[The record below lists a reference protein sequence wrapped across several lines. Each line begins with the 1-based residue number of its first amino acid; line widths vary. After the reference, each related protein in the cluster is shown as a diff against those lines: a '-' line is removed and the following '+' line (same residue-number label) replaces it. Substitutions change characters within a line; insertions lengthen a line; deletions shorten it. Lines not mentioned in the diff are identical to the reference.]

1 MPTCLPRCD
10 LPAAV
15 RDPVRRGAVA
25 MLDVWGSKSRPVRA
39 RPDRRAPERDRGD
52 AARAFVEGL
61 AESGVLDAGGLD
73 RARAALDLPG
83 RRSVPALLIE
93 LGLLHE
99 TTLVTALSDATGLA
113 ILRDDELPPSPVLP
127 EAIGADYCARARV
140 LPLLAEPDRLVVAIV
155 DAFDAETTAAL
166 EHLTDRLV
174 ERRLVGPSAFERS
187 HRAVYGDVPG
197 ADQEDGGEDDLTRLQ
212 DVASQAPIVR
222 LAARLV
228 RKAFELS
235 ASDIHLEAEEADMRV
250 RYRVDGVLVEAERL
264 AKSVQLALTTRIK
277 IQAGLNIAE
286 RRLPQDGRMKAPD
299 RGQDVD
305 IRVSTLPTAHGES
318 VVLRVLDGSRRV
330 EDFTSLGFDA
340 PAIARIGAMT
350 SRPNGLVLVTGPTG
364 SGKTTTLYAALRR
377 INGPHLKVVTVEDPV
392 EYRMAGVNQVQ
403 AHPGIGL
410 DFAAALRSI
419 LRQDPDVV
427 MIGEIRDGET
437 ARIAVQAA
445 LTGHLV
451 VSTLHTNSA
460 PATVTRLMDMGV
472 EPYLLAAVLNGVVA
486 QRLVRRLCPACAR
499 DEPATDQER
508 LRLRVAP
515 GTPLSLKRACGC
527 EACTGTGYRGR
538 MVVSEIMPLD
548 GRLRGLITASA
559 GEQAIAAAAHEA
571 GMASLAETGRAR
583 VIAGETTLDEI
594 GRVLE
599 GSV

>member
-1 MPTCLPRCD
+1 MLSIW
-10 LPAAV
+10 
-15 RDPVRRGAVA
+15 GA
-25 MLDVWGSKSRPVRA
+25 KSRPRRA
-39 RPDRRAPERDRGD
+39 LSDRRGPDRERLG
-52 AARAFVEGL
+52 AARDVLAYL
-61 AESGVLDAGGLD
+61 AEAEALDAGAHE
-73 RARAALDLPG
+73 RALAALDLPG
-83 RRSVPALLIE
+83 RRPLPVLLTE
-93 LGLLHE
+93 LGLIHE
-99 TTLVTALSDATGLA
+99 ATLVTALSEATGLP
-113 ILRDDELPPSPVLP
+113 ILHEDEVPGTPVLP
-127 EAIGADYCARARV
+127 EAIGADFCARARV
-140 LPLLAEPDRLVVAIV
+140 LPLAVEADRLVLAVV
-155 DAFDAETTAAL
+155 DPFDAEVPAAL
-166 EHLTDRLV
+166 EHLTDRRV
-174 ERRLVGPSAFERS
+174 ARRLVGPGSFERA
-187 HRAVYGDVPG
+187 HRAVYGDLADLGETDDAG
-197 ADQEDGGEDDLTRLQ
+197 AGDDVARLA

-228 RKAFELS
+228 RKAFELQ

-299 RGQDVD
+299 RGQEVD

-340 PAIARIGAMT
+340 PAIARIEAMT
-350 SRPNGLVLVTGPTG
+350 GRPNGLVLVTGPTG

-427 MIGEIRDGET
+427 MVGEIRDGET
-437 ARIAVQAA
+437 ARIAVQAS

-451 VSTLHTNSA
+451 ISTLHTNSA
-460 PATVTRLMDMGV
+460 PATITRLMDMGV
-472 EPYLLAAVLNGVVA
+472 EPYLIAATLNGVVA
-486 QRLVRRLCPACAR
+486 QRLVRRLCVDCA
-499 DEPATDQER
+499 ESAPATEPER
-508 LRLRVAP
+508 LRLRVPA
-515 GTPLSLKRACGC
+515 GVPLSLKRVCGC
-527 EACTGTGYRGR
+527 PACNGTGYRGR

-548 GRLRGLITASA
+548 GTLRGLIADRA
-559 GEQAIAAAAHEA
+559 GEASIAAAAREA

-583 VIAGETTLDEI
+583 VLAGDTTLDEI

-599 GSV
+599 GQI

>member
-1 MPTCLPRCD
+1 
-10 LPAAV
+10 
-15 RDPVRRGAVA
+15 
-25 MLDVWGSKSRPVRA
+25 MLSIWGSKTRPRHARA
-39 RPDRRAPERDRGD
+39 DRREAGRDRDGQL
-52 AARAFVEGL
+52 RAFVDHL
-61 AESGVLDAGGLD
+61 AEIRALDGAGHE
-73 RARAALDLPG
+73 RALAALDAPG
-83 RRSVPALLIE
+83 RRPLPLLLTE
-93 LGLLHE
+93 MGLVHE
-99 TTLVTALSDATGLA
+99 ASLLTVLSEATGLA
-113 ILRDDELPPSPVLP
+113 ILSEAELPGGPVLP
-127 EAIGADYCARARV
+127 EALGPDYCARARV
-140 LPLLAEPDRLVVAIV
+140 LPLAAEPDCLLVAVV
-155 DAFDAETTAAL
+155 DPFDAEIPAAL
-166 EHLTDRLV
+166 EHLADRRV
-174 ERRLVGPSAFERS
+174 ERRLVGPGQFERA
-187 HRAVYGDVPG
+187 HRAVYGDAAEMEESG
-197 ADQEDGGEDDLTRLQ
+197 ADDDVARLA

-228 RKAFELS
+228 RKAFELQ

-330 EDFTSLGFDA
+330 EDFGTLGFDA
-340 PAIARIGAMT
+340 PAIARIEAMT
-350 SRPNGLVLVTGPTG
+350 GKPNGLVLVTGPTG

-427 MIGEIRDGET
+427 MVGEIRDGET
-437 ARIAVQAA
+437 ARIAVQAS

-451 VSTLHTNSA
+451 ISTLHTNSA
-460 PATVTRLMDMGV
+460 PASVTRLMDMGV
-472 EPYLLAAVLNGVVA
+472 EPYLIAATLNGVVA
-486 QRLVRRLCPACAR
+486 QRLVRRLCTDCASPSPAS
-499 DEPATDQER
+499 ESER
-508 LRLRVAP
+508 LRLRVGPDAP
-515 GTPLSLKRACGC
+515 LTLKRARGC
-527 EACTGTGYRGR
+527 PACNGTGYRGR

-548 GRLRGLITASA
+548 AGLRGLIADRR
-559 GEQAIAAAAHEA
+559 GETAIAEAARAA
-571 GMASLAETGRAR
+571 GMATLAETGRAR
-583 VIAGETTLDEI
+583 VLSGDTTLDEV

-599 GSV
+599 GQV

>member
-1 MPTCLPRCD
+1 MLSIWAGKTRPR
-10 LPAAV
+10 PA
-15 RDPVRRGAVA
+15 
-25 MLDVWGSKSRPVRA
+25 RA
-39 RPDRRAPERDRGD
+39 DRRDAPRSRTDD
-52 AARAFVEGL
+52 LRAFVDRL
-61 AESGVLDAGGLD
+61 AESDVLDAAGHE
-73 RARAALDLPG
+73 RALAALDGPG
-83 RRSVPALLIE
+83 RRPLPLLLTE
-93 LGLLHE
+93 LGLVHE
-99 TTLVTALSDATGLA
+99 ATLVTALSEATGLP
-113 ILRDDELPPSPVLP
+113 ILRQEDLPGEPVMPDLLSP
-127 EAIGADYCARARV
+127 DYCARARV
-140 LPLLAEPDRLVVAIV
+140 LPLAAEAERLVVAVV
-155 DAFDAETTAAL
+155 DPFDGETGQAL
-166 EHLTDRLV
+166 EHLCDRRV
-174 ERRLVGPSAFERS
+174 AFRLVGPGSFERA
-187 HRAVYGDVPG
+187 HRAVYGDV
-197 ADQEDGGEDDLTRLQ
+197 AEEGEAGSDDDLARLA

-250 RYRVDGVLVEAERL
+250 RYRVDGVLVESERL

-286 RRLPQDGRMKAPD
+286 RRLPQDGRMQAPD

-318 VVLRVLDGSRRV
+318 IVLRVLDGSRRV
-330 EDFTSLGFDA
+330 EDFSALGFDA
-340 PAIARIGAMT
+340 AAIGEIAAMT

-427 MIGEIRDGET
+427 MVGEIRDGET

-451 VSTLHTNSA
+451 ISTLHTNSA
-460 PATVTRLMDMGV
+460 PATVTRLMDMGI
-472 EPYLLAAVLNGVVA
+472 EPYLIAAVLNGVVA
-486 QRLVRRLCPACAR
+486 QRLVRRLCGLCA
-499 DEPATDQER
+499 EAAPATPQER
-508 LRLRVAP
+508 LRLGIPPEV
-515 GTPLSLKRACGC
+515 PLSLKRARGC
-527 EACTGTGYRGR
+527 PSCNGTGYRGR
-538 MVVSEIMPLD
+538 MVASEIMTLD
-548 GRLRGLITASA
+548 GELRGLIANRADEQTLTARA
-559 GEQAIAAAAHEA
+559 RAA
-571 GMASLAETGRAR
+571 GMTTLADSARAR
-583 VIAGETTLDEI
+583 VLDGGTTLDEV

-599 GSV
+599 GTL

>member
-1 MPTCLPRCD
+1 MLSIWAGKTRPR
-10 LPAAV
+10 
-15 RDPVRRGAVA
+15 
-25 MLDVWGSKSRPVRA
+25 RA
-39 RPDRRAPERDRGD
+39 RADRRD
-52 AARAFVEGL
+52 AARSRTEDLRAFVDRL
-61 AESGVLDAGGLD
+61 AESEVLDEPGHE
-73 RARAALDLPG
+73 RALAALDGPG
-83 RRSVPALLIE
+83 RRPLPLLLTE
-93 LGLLHE
+93 LGLVHE
-99 TTLVTALSDATGLA
+99 ATLVTALSEATGLP
-113 ILRDDELPPSPVLP
+113 ILRQEDLPGEPVLADLLSP
-127 EAIGADYCARARV
+127 DYCARARV
-140 LPLLAEPDRLVVAIV
+140 LPLAAEPDRLVVALV
-155 DAFDAETTAAL
+155 DPFDTETGQAL
-166 EHLTDRLV
+166 EHLVDRRV
-174 ERRLVGPSAFERS
+174 AFRLVGPGSFERA
-187 HRAVYGDVPG
+187 HRAVYGDV
-197 ADQEDGGEDDLTRLQ
+197 AEEGEAGSDDDLARLA

-264 AKSVQLALTTRIK
+264 PKSVQLALTTRIK

-286 RRLPQDGRMKAPD
+286 RRLPQDGRMQAPD
-299 RGQDVD
+299 RGQEVD

-330 EDFTSLGFDA
+330 EDFSALGFDA
-340 PAIARIGAMT
+340 AAISAIAAMT

-427 MIGEIRDGET
+427 MVGEIRDGET

-451 VSTLHTNSA
+451 ISTLHTNSA
-460 PATVTRLMDMGV
+460 PATVTRLMDMGI
-472 EPYLLAAVLNGVVA
+472 EPYLIAATLNGVVA
-486 QRLVRRLCPACAR
+486 QRLVRRLCAACA
-499 DEPATDQER
+499 EPTPASPQER
-508 LRLRVAP
+508 LRLGIAADA
-515 GTPLSLKRACGC
+515 PLSLKRARGC
-527 EACTGTGYRGR
+527 PACNGTGYRGR
-538 MVVSEIMPLD
+538 MVASEIMTLD
-548 GRLRGLITASA
+548 GELRGLIAARADEQALAARAGSA
-559 GEQAIAAAAHEA
+559 G
-571 GMASLAETGRAR
+571 MTTLADSARAR
-583 VIAGETTLDEI
+583 VLDGDTTLDEV

-599 GSV
+599 GTL

>member
-1 MPTCLPRCD
+1 MLSIW
-10 LPAAV
+10 
-15 RDPVRRGAVA
+15 GA
-25 MLDVWGSKSRPVRA
+25 KSRPRQV
-39 RPDRRAPERDRGD
+39 RPDRRGPAREHRD
-52 AARAFVEGL
+52 AARAFVGYL
-61 AESGVLDAGGLD
+61 ADVQALDAGGHE
-73 RARAALDLPG
+73 RALAALDLPG
-83 RRSVPALLIE
+83 RRPLPVLLTE
-93 LGLLHE
+93 LGLVHE
-99 TTLVTALSDATGLA
+99 TTLVTALAEATGLSV
-113 ILRDDELPPSPVLP
+113 LREEEVPGGPVLP
-127 EAIGADYCARARV
+127 ELIGADYCARARV
-140 LPLLAEPDRLVVAIV
+140 LPLAAEADRLVVAVV
-155 DAFDAETTAAL
+155 DAFDPEIPAAL
-166 EHLTDRLV
+166 EHLADRRV
-174 ERRLVGPSAFERS
+174 ERRLIGPGSFERA
-187 HRAVYGDVPG
+187 HRGLYGDAAG
-197 ADQEDGGEDDLTRLQ
+197 ADPDGAADDDLARLQ

-250 RYRVDGVLVEAERL
+250 RYRVDGVLMEAERL
-264 AKSVQLALTTRIK
+264 PKSVQLALTTRIK

-299 RGQDVD
+299 RGQEID

-330 EDFTSLGFDA
+330 EDFAALGFDA
-340 PAIARIGAMT
+340 PAIARIEAMT
-350 SRPNGLVLVTGPTG
+350 AKPNGLVLVTGPTG

-377 INGPHLKVVTVEDPV
+377 LNGPHLKVVSVEDPV

-427 MIGEIRDGET
+427 MVGEIRDGET

-451 VSTLHTNSA
+451 ISTLHTNSA
-460 PATVTRLMDMGV
+460 PSAVTRLMDMGV
-472 EPYLLAAVLNGVVA
+472 EPYLIAATLNGVLA
-486 QRLVRRLCPACAR
+486 QRLVRRLCADCAVP
-499 DEPATDQER
+499 EPATAPER
-508 LRLRVAP
+508 LRLHAAP
-515 GTPLSLKRACGC
+515 DAPLSLRRACGC
-527 EACTGTGYRGR
+527 PACNRTGYRGR

-548 GRLRGLITASA
+548 AGLRGLIADRA
-559 GEQAIAAAAHEA
+559 GEAAIAAAAAGA

-583 VIAGETTLDEI
+583 VLSGDTTLDEV

-599 GSV
+599 GQI

>member
-1 MPTCLPRCD
+1 
-10 LPAAV
+10 
-15 RDPVRRGAVA
+15 
-25 MLDVWGSKSRPVRA
+25 MLSIWSAKSRPRRA
-39 RPDRRAPERDRGD
+39 LPDRRDPDRERLG
-52 AARAFVEGL
+52 AAHDFLGYL
-61 AESGVLDAGGLD
+61 AETEALDAGARE
-73 RARAALDLPG
+73 RALAALDLPG
-83 RRSVPALLIE
+83 RRPLPVLLTE
-93 LGLLHE
+93 LGLIHE
-99 TTLVTALSDATGLA
+99 ATLVTALSEATGLP
-113 ILRDDELPPSPVLP
+113 ILDEAEVPGAPVLP
-127 EAIGADYCARARV
+127 EAIGADFCARARV
-140 LPLLAEPDRLVVAIV
+140 LPLAAASDRLVLAVV
-155 DAFDAETTAAL
+155 DPFDAEVPAAL
-166 EHLTDRLV
+166 EHLTDRRV
-174 ERRLVGPSAFERS
+174 ERRLVGPGSFERA
-187 HRAVYGDVPG
+187 HRAVYGDVG
-197 ADQEDGGEDDLTRLQ
+197 EAEDRDAGDDDVARLA

-228 RKAFELS
+228 RKAFELQ

-299 RGQDVD
+299 RGQEVD

-330 EDFTSLGFDA
+330 EDFTALGFDA
-340 PAIARIGAMT
+340 PAIARIAAMT

-427 MIGEIRDGET
+427 MVGEIRDGET
-437 ARIAVQAA
+437 ARIAVQAS

-451 VSTLHTNSA
+451 ISTLHTNSA
-460 PATVTRLMDMGV
+460 PATVPRLMDMGV
-472 EPYLLAAVLNGVVA
+472 EPYLIAATLNGVVA
-486 QRLVRRLCPACAR
+486 QRLVRRLCGDCATP
-499 DEPATDQER
+499 EPATEPER
-508 LRLRVAP
+508 LRLRVP
-515 GTPLSLKRACGC
+515 SGVPLSLKRARGC
-527 EACTGTGYRGR
+527 PTCNGTGYRGR

-548 GRLRGLITASA
+548 GTLRGLIADRA
-559 GEQAIAAAAHEA
+559 GEAAIAAAAREA
-571 GMASLAETGRAR
+571 GMASLAETARAR
-583 VIAGETTLDEI
+583 VLVGDTTLDEV

-599 GSV
+599 GQI